1 MGLISR
7 VSSRTYR
14 VRKKIMKFSNKS
26 RKLEKSLKILN
37 LPKNYTK
44 QQLKESYHQLSRIH
58 HPDKNLHQSSK
69 NKDKAAKKMIQ
80 IIDAYKFLSDR
91 LVDYQRKSTEI
102 NKEEVSSWKELR
114 SDLLSMLFDD
124 DFWRDNIDAQLL
136 ELDPDNYDYYKMQ
149 TDQVKLDRLE
159 TLRREIRD
167 KNFIT
172 VIGTLILTVFGF
184 TKAGLFRQMIRE
196 ALSG

>member
-1 MGLISR
+1 M
-7 VSSRTYR
+7 
-14 VRKKIMKFSNKS
+14 RKTKIMKFSNKS

-37 LPKNYTK
+37 LSKNYTK
-44 QQLKESYHQLSRIH
+44 KQLKESYHRLSRIH
-58 HPDKNLHQSSK
+58 HPDKNLNQSSK

-91 LVDYQRKSTEI
+91 LIDYEKKSTEI
-102 NKEEVSSWKELR
+102 SEEQEEDEVSSWKELR

-136 ELDPDNYDYYKMQ
+136 ELDPENYDYYKMQ
-149 TDQVKLDRLE
+149 TDQVKLERLE

-172 VIGTLILTVFGF
+172 IIGTLILAVFGF

>member
-1 MGLISR
+1 M
-7 VSSRTYR
+7 
-14 VRKKIMKFSNKS
+14 RKTKIMKFSNKS
-26 RKLEKSLKILN
+26 RKLEISLKILN

-44 QQLKESYHQLSRIH
+44 QQLKESYHRLSRIH
-58 HPDKNLHQSSK
+58 HPDKNLNQSSK

-91 LVDYQRKSTEI
+91 LIDYEKKSTEI
-102 NKEEVSSWKELR
+102 SEEQEEDEVSSWKELR

-136 ELDPDNYDYYKMQ
+136 ELDPENYDYYKMQ
-149 TDQVKLDRLE
+149 TDQVKLERLE

-172 VIGTLILTVFGF
+172 IIGTLILAVFGF

>member
-1 MGLISR
+1 M
-7 VSSRTYR
+7 
-14 VRKKIMKFSNKS
+14 RKTKIMKFSNKS
-26 RKLEKSLKILN
+26 RKLEISLKILN

-44 QQLKESYHQLSRIH
+44 QQLKESYHRLSRIH
-58 HPDKNLHQSSK
+58 HPDKNLNQSSK

-91 LVDYQRKSTEI
+91 LIDYEKKSTEI
-102 NKEEVSSWKELR
+102 SEEQEEDEVSSWKELR

-136 ELDPDNYDYYKMQ
+136 ELDPENYDYYKMQ
-149 TDQVKLDRLE
+149 TDQVKLERIE

-172 VIGTLILTVFGF
+172 IIGTLILAVFGF

>member
-44 QQLKESYHQLSRIH
+44 QQLKESYHRLSRIH
-58 HPDKNLHQSSK
+58 HPDKNLNQSSK
-69 NKDKAAKKMIQ
+69 NKDKAAKKMIKT
-80 IIDAYKFLSDR
+80 IDAYKFLSDR
-91 LVDYQRKSTEI
+91 LIDYEKKSAEI
-102 NKEEVSSWKELR
+102 SEEEEVSSWKELR

-136 ELDPDNYDYYKMQ
+136 
-149 TDQVKLDRLE
+149 
-159 TLRREIRD
+159 
-167 KNFIT
+167 
-172 VIGTLILTVFGF
+172 
-184 TKAGLFRQMIRE
+184 
-196 ALSG
+196 